1 MDLIEPKR
9 EEKTPFLAQKCRFEV
24 ILKLLRPLGGLG
36 GSNGSKIARGH
47 CIMYKK
53 GARQLSSGSA
63 DPTDFDWIQALKVLL
78 GAYTWYK

>member
-1 MDLIEPKR
+1 MDYLVPTQKLAKFGPKMG
-9 EEKTPFLAQKCRFEV
+9 EKMPFLAQKCRFEV

-63 DPTDFDWIQALKVLL
+63 DLTDFKL
-78 GAYTWYK
+78 